1 MQNDDVSRLAL
12 SVTKKNFVDSAKE
25 ICSEALI
32 MGSTDNVT
40 VMIID
45 LRQVNFYRWNVI
57 FHLDYKKF
65 NLLHFLSCN
74 YAIWYFFMPMT
85 LKLKK
90 NFLFF
95 HYTHFLIF
103 YQNLHFLHVVFLF
116 LSYLLIF
123 VFFYVLWKYV
133 RNS

>member
-45 LRQVNFYRWNVI
+45 LRQVNFYR
-57 FHLDYKKF
+57 
-65 NLLHFLSCN
+65 
-74 YAIWYFFMPMT
+74 
-85 LKLKK
+85 
-90 NFLFF
+90 
-95 HYTHFLIF
+95 
-103 YQNLHFLHVVFLF
+103 
-116 LSYLLIF
+116 
-123 VFFYVLWKYV
+123 
-133 RNS
+133 